1 MNALYKSIGISKQAV
16 HQQATRQCR
25 LDTQMAILVREAD
38 DLRTEHPGCGVE
50 KMYHTLAPN
59 FIGRDRFIDFF
70 MELGYRVKH
79 KKNYHRTTY
88 SGSHY
93 YPNLITGMMLN
104 GPSQVWQSDI
114 TYIRLG
120 ERHYYA
126 VFIID
131 VYTKK
136 IVGYKLSGH
145 MRATANVE
153 ALKMALKQHQ
163 APLIHHTDRGSQ
175 YIYEGY
181 VALLKSHNCAI
192 SMGLIAQDNAYAER
206 INGTIKNEYLAYWQ
220 PATYAQLAKNVAKAV
235 RHYNT
240 KRQHKHIYR
249 KTPATFETEVLAL
262 SQHERPMVTIYAEGQ
277 EKMVGAS
284 SPPPFLAQ
292 KALLAPNCPIVLN
305 SNLKIGQHYLGIDI
319 V

>member
-1 MNALYKSIGISKQAV
+1 M
-16 HQQATRQCR
+16 HQQAMRQHK
-25 LDTQMAILVREAD
+25 LDEQMAILVSQAD
-38 DLRTEHPGCGVE
+38 ALRRAHPGCGVE
-50 KMYHTLAPN
+50 KMYYTLAPD
-59 FIGRDRFIDFF
+59 FIGRDRFIDYF
-70 MELGYRVKH
+70 MQLGYRVKH
-79 KKNYHRTTY
+79 AKNYHRTTY
-88 SGSHY
+88 AGSHY

-136 IVGYKLSGH
+136 IVGFKLSDH
-145 MRATANVE
+145 MRAKANIE
-153 ALKMALKQHQ
+153 ALKMALKHHP
-163 APLIHHTDRGSQ
+163 APMIHHSDRGSQ

-181 VALLKSHNCAI
+181 IAILKEHNCSI

-220 PATYAQLAKNVAKAV
+220 AETYTQLAKNIARAV

-240 KRQHKHIYR
+240 KRQHKHIFR
-249 KTPATFETEVLAL
+249 KTPESFEAEVLAL
-262 SQHERPMVTIYAEGQ
+262 NPHERPVVTIYAEGQ
-277 EKMVGAS
+277 EKMVGAF
-284 SPPPFLAQ
+284 SPSPFLAQ
-292 KALLAPNCPIVLN
+292 KAQMAPNCPISLE
-305 SNLKIGQHYLGIDI
+305 
-319 V
+319 